1 MTDSQRQKLLLLL
14 ESMGFSGCRSGKP
27 VCSGVVYPSP
37 LAFARA
43 IGLETKL
50 ISNTDLE
57 LEIMG
62 HKFKEVKHSIFSF
75 ILEHEEARDAMEVP
89 DSLKSVHEANKQ
101 IDAAIFKNLYLY
113 RSYLKEGLSKFLDTG
128 PYSDILVYSSSTN
141 TVVKAGV
148 YNMEALMEAKKL
160 TRDDLK
166 SLPRVWPTFD
176 PYCLEIETRKY
187 VSSIGESVPAI
198 NTYCPPKWRFV
209 KASPKYGG
217 MIKQLMENLFPLEE
231 ERQYI
236 FDWLRQ
242 AVVGRNETVL
252 VLVGDRGVGKT
263 LFSKLFFSLVGEQ
276 YSAIAKR
283 ETLTEKFNSVLKDAR
298 AVAFEETGMEGD
310 PESIERMKAFCNSK
324 LSIEAKGENAF
335 TAENYASMI
344 MSLNG
349 NSRLGV
355 KPQERRFSIPRLG
368 VTNFSKIVPEADI
381 AKFSRDL
388 DSEEKSE
395 EFLES
400 LSEFGEFL
408 LARPASETIA
418 TPLKGQAYYE
428 ITAQSLAEWETA
440 IINYVVENGE
450 IGKPIF
456 LKDIKRSM
464 GNREV
469 RTMFP
474 VKDSKI
480 SSFLQDYRHRD
491 VAKIGVLTRID
502 FDGKHNNVQVIM
514 PNEHFLKAYGAKYKE
529 GAVIVKD
536 TEVEDDIL

>member
-1 MTDSQRQKLLLLL
+1 MTDSQKQKLLLLL
-14 ESMGFSGCRSGKP
+14 ESSGFSGCRSGKP
-27 VCSGVVYPSP
+27 VCSGVVYTSP
-37 LAFARA
+37 LAFVRA
-43 IGLETKL
+43 IGLEGL
-50 ISNTDLE
+50 LMAHTDIE
-57 LEIMG
+57 LQILG
-62 HKFKEVKHSIFSF
+62 HKFKEIKHSVFAF
-75 ILEHEEARDAMEVP
+75 ILEHGEVRPVASGPEELE
-89 DSLKSVHEANKQ
+89 KVHSGILD
-101 IDAAIFKNLYLY
+101 IDTAIKTNIHLY
-113 RSYLKEGLSKFLDTG
+113 RSYLEGGVSEYLNKGSNF
-128 PYSDILVYSSSTN
+128 DILMYSSSSRSLI
-141 TVVKAGV
+141 KAGKF
-148 YNMEALMEAKKL
+148 NISSILDSKKMSKE
-160 TRDDLK
+160 DL
-166 SLPRVWPTFD
+166 SNLPKIWPKFD
-176 PYCLEIETRKY
+176 PYCLGIETTV
-187 VSSIGESVPAI
+187 VSSELGIEFPAI

-209 KASPKYGG
+209 KASPMYSGI
-217 MIKQLMENLFPLEE
+217 IKQLMENLFPLEE

-242 AVVGRNETVL
+242 AIVGRNETVL

-335 TAENYASMI
+335 TAENFASMV

-368 VTNFSKIVPEADI
+368 VTNFSKIVPEVDI

-388 DSEEKSE
+388 DAEEKSE

-408 LARPASETIA
+408 LARPASKTIA

-440 IINYVVENGE
+440 IINYVIENGE
-450 IGKPIF
+450 IGKPLF

-469 RTMFP
+469 RNMFP

-480 SSFLQDYRHRD
+480 SSFLQDYRHID

-502 FDGKHNNVQVIM
+502 SDGKNNNVQVIM
-514 PNEHFLKAYGAKYKE
+514 PDETFLKSFGANYKE